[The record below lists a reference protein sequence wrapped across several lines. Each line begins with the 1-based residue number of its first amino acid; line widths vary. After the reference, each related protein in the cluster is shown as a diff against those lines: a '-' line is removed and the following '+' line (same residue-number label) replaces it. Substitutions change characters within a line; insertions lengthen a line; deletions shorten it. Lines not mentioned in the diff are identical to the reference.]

1 MPGEALVPGLG
12 VDARPLPGARRR
24 GAAGPPRPPAGRRRP
39 GGDVELCRLAP
50 DPDLA
55 LAGVERFLDVA
66 ELPRGR
72 DLLEALVLLTGSSRL
87 ATQALARDPG
97 LLRRAARS
105 PWVRRERPEASMR
118 ATLARAARRL
128 DPEDVDGLHR
138 LLRRFAAR
146 EVVRIALRDLRRAR
160 VDEVTGALSS
170 VGTSTLHTAI
180 AFHDRRLRARH
191 GAPDGARGRAP
202 GGRLLRHRH
211 GQAGRPRAQLLVGH
225 RPHLRVPDRRH
236 HHRRARRSPT
246 SPTTRGWPSSSPRAS
261 PASPRTGWSSG
272 WT

>member
-1 MPGEALVPGLG
+1 MTGDALVPGLG
-12 VDARPLPGARRR
+12 VAPAPFRAPDAADRRARLTRRLGAR
-24 GAAGPPRPPAGRRRP
+24 AEE
-39 GGDVELCRLAP
+39 VVTLCRLAP

-55 LAGVERFLDVA
+55 LSGVERFLDAA

-72 DLLEALVLLTGSSRL
+72 DLIEALVLLTGSSRL

-118 ATLARAARRL
+118 AVLARASRRL

-170 VGTSTLHTAI
+170 LATSALHTAI
-180 AFHDRRLRARH
+180 VFHDRRLRARH
-191 GAPDGARGRAP
+191 GPPAGLEDRPLGAGFCAIAMGKLGARELNFSSDVDLIYVYAPDGTTTGE
-202 GGRLLRHRH
+202 
-211 GQAGRPRAQLLVGH
+211 RPLTHFAYFAKLAELVTES
-225 RPHLRVPDRRH
+225 LSRV
-236 HHRRARRSPT
+236 
-246 SPTTRGWPSSSPRAS
+246 
-261 PASPRTGWSSG
+261 
-272 WT
+272 

>member
-12 VDARPLPGARRR
+12 VAPAPFRAADAPERLARLGRR
-24 GAAGPPRPPAGRRRP
+24 LGGAAAEV
-39 GGDVELCRLAP
+39 VELCRLAP

-55 LAGVERFLDVA
+55 LAGVERFLDAA

-118 ATLARAARRL
+118 GVLARAARRL

-138 LLRRFAAR
+138 LLRRFASR

-160 VDEVTGALSS
+160 VDEVTGALAS
-170 VGTSTLHTAI
+170 VATATLHTAI
-180 AFHDRRLRARH
+180 TFHDRRLRARH
-191 GAPDGARGRAP
+191 GPPEGLDGAPPGAGFCAIAMGKLGARELNFSSDIDLVYVYGPDGN
-202 GGRLLRHRH
+202 
-211 GQAGRPRAQLLVGH
+211 
-225 RPHLRVPDRRH
+225 
-236 HHRRARRSPT
+236 
-246 SPTTRGWPSSSPRAS
+246 TTGEHS
-261 PASPRTGWSSG
+261 
-272 WT
+272 

>member
-1 MPGEALVPGLG
+1 M
-12 VDARPLPGARRR
+12 
-24 GAAGPPRPPAGRRRP
+24 
-39 GGDVELCRLAP
+39 ELCRLAP

-72 DLLEALVLLTGSSRL
+72 DLVEALVLLTGSSRL

-118 ATLARAARRL
+118 AVLARAARRL

-170 VGTSTLHTAI
+170 LATSALHTAI

-191 GAPDGARGRAP
+191 GPPEGLAETATRGPASAPSPWASWGPASSTSRRTSTSSTSTGPTARPPAS
-202 GGRLLRHRH
+202 
-211 GQAGRPRAQLLVGH
+211 A
-225 RPHLRVPDRRH
+225 
-236 HHRRARRSPT
+236 RSPT
-246 SPTTRGWPSSSPRAS
+246 SPTSPGSPSSSPRAS
-261 PASPRTGWSSG
+261 PR
-272 WT
+272 